1 MENNYE
7 KRGYLLEDFRL
18 FHLRDAQGPK
28 VEHHYHEFHKIVL
41 LVSGSGGY
49 VVEGRRYLLKPGDV
63 VMVGSR
69 CVHRP
74 EFESGSPYGRIIIY
88 ISPEFLQSHS
98 TADCDLE
105 EYFYGR
111 AGHVLRPDE
120 RGQKQLL
127 EIARELERELAGSH
141 YGRVIVSNGLLLR
154 LLVAIGRGFLQ
165 PTASRP
171 EPTQPKD
178 GKILDILRY
187 IDNHLAEDITI
198 DMLAERFYISKF
210 HMMRRFRE
218 ETGSSVHT
226 YLSDRRLM
234 LARDMIRNGIP
245 ATDACF
251 QCGFRSYS
259 SFSRAYGKLFGTT
272 PTGRTG
278 AAAPEESTYE

>member
-1 MENNYE
+1 MDNSYE

-41 LVSGSGGY
+41 LLSGSGGY

-74 EFESGSPYGRIIIY
+74 EFEGGSPYERIIVY
-88 ISPEFLQSHS
+88 ISPDFLRRHS
-98 TADCDLE
+98 TEDCDLE
-105 EYFYGR
+105 EYFSGK
-111 AGHVLRPDE
+111 AGHVLRMDE
-120 RGQKQLL
+120 RGQQQLL
-127 EIARELERELAGSH
+127 SMARELEWELASAS
-141 YGRVIVSNGLLLR
+141 YGRVIVSNGMLLR
-154 LLVAIGRGFLQ
+154 LLVAIGRGFQQ
-165 PTASRP
+165 PSASRP
-171 EPTQPKD
+171 EPSLPKD

-187 IDNHLAEDITI
+187 IDNHLTEEISI
-198 DMLAERFYISKF
+198 DGLAERFYISKF

-226 YLSDRRLM
+226 YLSDRRLL
-234 LARDMIRNGIP
+234 LARDLIRNGTP

-259 SFSRAYGKLFGTT
+259 SFSRAYSKLFGTT
-272 PTGRTG
+272 PTGRT
-278 AAAPEESTYE
+278 AAAPPEELTYE